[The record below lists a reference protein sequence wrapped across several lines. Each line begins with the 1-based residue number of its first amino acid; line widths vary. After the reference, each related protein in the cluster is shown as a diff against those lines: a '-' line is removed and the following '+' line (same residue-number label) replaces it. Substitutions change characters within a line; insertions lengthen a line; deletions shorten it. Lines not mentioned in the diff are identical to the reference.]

1 MVATE
6 VSRMKMT
13 EVSKMD
19 IMYKTQLMGELKS
32 LLLAT
37 DGSQYSEGAIKEAL
51 LLAKSC
57 GIKLTLLYVN
67 GLSGGYES
75 GGMTFVEHIDSKLT
89 KYFDDIR
96 ELAAE
101 ENVELD
107 IVIRRTD
114 DTFEGIIEESY
125 EKRSDVIIMGRRGMT
140 GLKRMLM
147 GSVTAKIIAY
157 APCKV
162 LVVPKD
168 SEVKGERVMLAT
180 DGSSFSASAEK
191 EAINM
196 AKRCPQVKSLTVLSV
211 AQSDTRLPEAQDIVA
226 RVKTAAGIAGVN
238 AITVTGVGNPYEF
251 IINKAKELDINV
263 ILMGTHGRTGI
274 NRLLMGSVAE
284 RVVALSHCSV
294 LVIKE
299 TLQ

>member
-1 MVATE
+1 MVA
-6 VSRMKMT
+6 T

-19 IMYKTQLMGELKS
+19 IMYRTQLMGELES
-32 LLLAT
+32 LLLAA

-57 GIKLTLLYVN
+57 GIRLTLLYVN
-67 GLSGGYES
+67 ALSGSYES
-75 GGMTFVEHIDSKLT
+75 GGMTFVEHMDNNVS
-89 KYFDDIR
+89 KYFDDLR
-96 ELAAE
+96 EMAAE
-101 ENVELD
+101 ENVELEI
-107 IVIRRTD
+107 IVKRTN
-114 DTFEGIIEESY
+114 DTFEGIIEEAY
-125 EKRSDVIIMGRRGMT
+125 DRRSDIIIMGRRGMT

-147 GSVTAKIIAY
+147 GSVTAKVIAY

-168 SEVKGERVMLAT
+168 ADIKGERIMLAT
-180 DGSSFSASAEK
+180 DGSSFSSSAEL

-196 AKRCPQVKSLTVLSV
+196 AKRCPHVNSFTVLSV
-211 AQSDTRLPEAQDIVA
+211 AQSDTKLSEAEDIAAKVKA
-226 RVKTAAGIAGVN
+226 RAEALGVKAV
-238 AITVTGVGNPYEF
+238 TVTGVGSPYEV

-274 NRLLMGSVAE
+274 SKLLMGSVAE
-284 RVVALSHCSV
+284 RVIALSHCSV

-299 TLQ
+299 SMQ

>member
-6 VSRMKMT
+6 VLRP

-19 IMYKTQLMGELKS
+19 IMYRTQLMGELKS
-32 LLLAT
+32 LLLAA
-37 DGSQYSEGAIKEAL
+37 DGSEFSKGAIKEAL
-51 LLAKSC
+51 LFAKSC
-57 GIKLTLLYVN
+57 GIRLTLLYVH
-67 GLSGGYES
+67 GLSDGYES
-75 GGMTFVEHIDSKLT
+75 GGLTFVEQIDNKLT
-89 KYFDDIR
+89 TYFDDLR
-96 ELAAE
+96 EHAAE

-107 IVIRRTD
+107 IVIRRTND
-114 DTFEGIIEESY
+114 AYEGIIEEAY
-125 EKRSDVIIMGRRGMT
+125 ERRSDVIIMGRRGMA

-168 SEVKGERVMLAT
+168 ADIKGQRVMLAT
-180 DGSSFSASAEK
+180 DGSSCSALAEK

-196 AKRCPQVKSLTVLSV
+196 AKRCPHVNSLTVLSV
-211 AQSDTRLPEAQDIVA
+211 AQSDARLSEAQDIVA
-226 RVKTAAGIAGVN
+226 RVKNAAVAESVTPVTI
-238 AITVTGVGNPYEF
+238 TGVGNPYEV
-251 IINKAKELDINV
+251 IVNKAKELGINIV
-263 ILMGTHGRTGI
+263 LMGTHGRTGI

-299 TLQ
+299 NLS